1 MPSHYD
7 KSATLLK
14 KVDKELQSIPLYK
27 GEKVYKTGGR
37 DPYNFV
43 EATQNAITGL
53 RRGIRMLR
61 GKESKPNLLAKKKRL
76 ENLMERA
83 QNSIRGF

>member
-1 MPSHYD
+1 MENVKA
-7 KSATLLK
+7 KSVTLLK
-14 KVDKELQSIPLYK
+14 KIDKELQSIPLYK
-27 GEKVYKTGGR
+27 GEEVYKTELR
-37 DPYNFV
+37 KTHNFV
-43 EATQNAITGL
+43 DATKNAITGL

-61 GKESKPNLLAKKKRL
+61 GKESKPDLLAKKKRL